1 MLKEHPD
8 SDRFN
13 FIRSERTL
21 FEILPKGVNKGLAVK
36 RLANYLN
43 IDVKRTIAVGD
54 YDNDASMLRAAGCGI
69 AVVVVVAH
77 NVLFISKNFAVSM
90 LALSI

>member
-69 AVVVVVAH
+69 AVSNALV
-77 NVLFISKNFAVSM
+77 ISETDPDELK
-90 LALSI
+90 LSSIN